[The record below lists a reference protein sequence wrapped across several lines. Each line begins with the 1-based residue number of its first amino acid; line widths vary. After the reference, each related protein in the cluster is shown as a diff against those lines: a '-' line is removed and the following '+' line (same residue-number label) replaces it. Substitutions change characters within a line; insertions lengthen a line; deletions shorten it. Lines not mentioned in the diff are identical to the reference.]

1 MAEQAN
7 DRKPSPDTPPG
18 NNRLQQ
24 GLARAQALGR
34 DPKVRRRARKTGLWT
49 VGVLA
54 VFGVVGYFT
63 VPAVLKHYAI
73 EKLSTYLERPVS
85 VGDVSFNPYTLRL
98 DLHQVHIGDKTPGQ
112 PFVDVG
118 LLRVNASWGSVFRL
132 APIVD
137 ELYVD
142 TPVVNIV
149 RTAPQRF
156 NFSDIIDKATSGPPS
171 PEPSKPAR
179 FALNNVQVKN
189 GTIRFDDTVQN
200 EKHVV
205 DNLQVG
211 VPFIANLPADTD
223 IFVQPLL
230 KASIDGSPL
239 NISGQTKPFADSLES
254 TVDIKLDRLDV
265 PKYLGYS
272 PMTVP
277 AKIKSAA
284 VSTDLKL
291 RFTRDKD
298 GSNHVGLTGTATLA
312 DAVVEEPDG
321 SPIVAVKQMDVKLGK
336 VEPLDN
342 VYHIDSVR
350 IDGLDQQVTMQKDG
364 TLNVEK
370 ALSPQRTAIKAV
382 GRAVGEAAASPQ
394 ASEAAKSAPKVAA
407 EQTAQAATPASAAA
421 AAQAKAAAAAQPTPL
436 DLQVGEVAIVNSKVR
451 FTDARGAKPASVALE
466 NIQIGVK
473 QFSTLGKAPATYDAS
488 IGVQSG
494 GTLKAQGQFSLPAYN
509 ASGDLDAESIA
520 LAPLLPFAQGAL
532 AGDLKSGTVG
542 LQAKFSAAFAPD
554 KQPNV
559 QIAPATATLDK
570 IEWLTG
576 IKGDAP
582 LKLAHAQAK
591 LSRFDLGAQQ
601 AVLDE
606 LTVTGLDVA
615 ARRDKDGKIN
625 LLALTGNGQPKSAA
639 AASGAGRGVNARVGT
654 ERGRHTSA
662 KSAPSKTAQAGGWQW
677 QVGKVSIENASI
689 ALEDRA
695 VKGRP
700 ISAKFAP
707 LNVRVQGAS
716 QDMGKPLQ
724 LEVNGTL
731 NKKGSLN
738 ATGSI
743 TPQPTSGDLQ
753 IKTQQLD
760 LAAFDSYISDE
771 LNASIAS
778 ALLSSN
784 GRATFAMKGDT
795 PQATYR
801 GDATLGNVRLLDK
814 VTADDF
820 MRWNALSVQQ
830 INMAVG
836 SGKPNVQLG
845 SVALSRFY
853 ARLIINANGRLN
865 LADVVGNKETAP
877 RSLTRAN
884 TGVPLDGSSAS
895 DAAAKPPLDAAA
907 SAVEAGQPTEVEKK
921 EQKPGQTTAERG
933 PGYGTGKALPADVH
947 IGRITLQGGNINFTD
962 NFVKPNYT
970 ANLTDIG
977 GRIGAFG
984 TATTEPADVALQGK
998 VNRNSPIDISGK
1010 INPLA
1015 PMAFVDVSAKADG
1028 IELTNLTPYST
1039 KYAGY
1044 PIEKGKLTVDVH
1056 YSLDQAKLTANNH
1069 IFIDQLTFGDRVESP
1084 TATNLPVRLAVS
1096 LLKNSRGEI
1105 DVNIPISGSLE
1116 DPQFSLGGVIFRAFV
1131 NLIVKA
1137 ATAPFSLL
1145 ASAFGGGDQELG
1157 YVEFGPG
1164 SARLTPED
1172 EKRLDTLVKAL
1183 KDRPSLKLDIVGRV
1197 DPAKD
1202 TDGLREVA
1210 VDRAVKAQ
1218 KVKSMVGRGESI
1230 DVDSVTVSPEERSKY
1245 LTAAYKA
1252 ADFAKPRNMIG
1263 FSKSLPDDE
1272 MEKLMETNV
1281 KVGDDDLRALAE
1293 RRAQRVRTWLD
1304 GKIES
1309 DRMFVV
1315 APKLNADGIK
1325 DKGATTRVDFA
1336 LK

>member
-7 DRKPSPDTPPG
+7 DRKPSTESSAG
-18 NNRLQQ
+18 GTRLQQ

-34 DPKVRRRARKTGLWT
+34 DPDVRRRARKTGLWAA
-49 VGVLA
+49 GIIA

-63 VPAVLKHYAI
+63 VPAVLKHYAVD
-73 EKLSTYLERPVS
+73 KLSAYLERPVS

-98 DLHQVHIGDKTPGQ
+98 DLHKVHIGDKTPGQ
-112 PFVDVG
+112 SFVDIG
-118 LLRVNASWGSVFRL
+118 ELRVNASWSSLFRF
-132 APIVD
+132 APVVG

-142 TPVVNIV
+142 TPIVNIV

-156 NFSDIIDKATSGPPS
+156 NFSDIIDRATSGPPS

-179 FALNNVQVKN
+179 FALNNVQIKN
-189 GTIRFDDTVQN
+189 GTIHFDDAVQN

-211 VPFIANLPADTD
+211 VPFIANLPADVD

-230 KASIDGSPL
+230 QASIDGSP
-239 NISGQTKPFADSLES
+239 IQITGQTKPFADSLES

-272 PMTVP
+272 PVTVP
-277 AKIKSAA
+277 AQIKSGA

-298 GSNHVGLTGTATLA
+298 GNHVLLTGTAGLS
-312 DAVVEEPDG
+312 DAVVNEPDG
-321 SPIVAVKQMDVKLGK
+321 SPLVAVKQVDVKLGK
-336 VEPLDN
+336 VEPLGN

-350 IDGLDQQVTMQKDG
+350 IDGLDQQVTMEKDG
-364 TLNVEK
+364 SINVAK
-370 ALSPQRTAIKAV
+370 ALLPQRPVIKAV
-382 GRAVGEAAASPQ
+382 GKAVNEAAASPK

-407 EQTAQAATPASAAA
+407 EQTARPATPASAAE
-421 AAQAKAAAAAQPTPL
+421 AAQTKEAAAAESSPL
-436 DLQVGEVAIVNSKVR
+436 DLLIGEVALVNSKLR
-451 FTDARGAKPASVALE
+451 FTDERGAKPASVALE
-466 NIQIGVK
+466 NIQIAVK
-473 QFSTLGKAPATYDAS
+473 QFSTLGKDPATYDAALG
-488 IGVQSG
+488 IQSG
-494 GTLKAQGQFSLPAYN
+494 GSLKAHGQFSLPAYN
-509 ASGDLDAESIA
+509 ASGELDAESIA

-542 LQAKFSAAFAPD
+542 AQAKFSAAFAPD

-559 QIAPATATLDK
+559 QIEPATATLEK

-576 IKGDAP
+576 QKGDAP
-582 LKLAHAQAK
+582 VKLAKAQAK
-591 LSRFDLGAQQ
+591 LSHFDLGARQ
-601 AVLDE
+601 AVVDE
-606 LTVTGLDVA
+606 VTVSGLDVS

-625 LLALTGNGQPKSAA
+625 LLALTGDGKPKASVSNGA
-639 AASGAGRGVNARVGT
+639 NARVGT
-654 ERGRHTSA
+654 ERGRRTSA
-662 KSAPSKTAQAGGWQW
+662 KTSGTQTAAGDWQW
-677 QVGKVSIENASI
+677 KIGKVSVENASI
-689 ALEDRA
+689 GFEDRA

-700 ISAKFAP
+700 INAKFAP
-707 LNVRVQGAS
+707 LNVKVQGAS
-716 QDMGKPLQ
+716 QDMTKPLQ

-738 ATGSI
+738 VTGNV
-743 TPQPTSGDLQ
+743 TPQPLAGDLQ

-760 LAAFDSYISDE
+760 LAAFDSYMSDQ

-814 VTADDF
+814 VTTDDF
-820 MRWNALSVQQ
+820 VRWNALAVQQ
-830 INMAVG
+830 INLAVG

-845 SVALSRFY
+845 SIALSRFY

-865 LADVVGNKETAP
+865 LADVVGNKEAAP

-884 TGVPLDGSSAS
+884 EGVPLDGSSAN
-895 DAAAKPPLDAAA
+895 KPPLDAAA
-907 SAVEAGQPTEVEKK
+907 SAVEAEQPTEVEKK
-921 EQKPGQTTAERG
+921 EQTPGKTTAERG

-947 IGRITLQGGNINFTD
+947 IGRITLQGGNVNFTD

-998 VNRNSPIDISGK
+998 VNRNAPIDINGK

-1015 PMAFVDVSAKADG
+1015 PMAFVDLGAKADG

-1056 YSLDQAKLTANNH
+1056 YLLDQAKLTANNH
-1069 IFIDQLTFGDRVESP
+1069 IFIDQLTFGDRVDSP

-1105 DVNIPISGSLE
+1105 DVNIPISGSLD

-1157 YVEFGPG
+1157 YVEFAPG
-1164 SARLTPED
+1164 SARLSPDD
-1172 EKRLDTLVKAL
+1172 EKRLETLVKAL
-1183 KDRPSLKLDIVGRV
+1183 NDREALKLDIVGRV
-1197 DPAKD
+1197 DPTKD
-1202 TDGLREVA
+1202 TDGLRSVA
-1210 VDRAVKAQ
+1210 VERAIKAQ
-1218 KVKSMVGRGESI
+1218 KVKSMVGQGESI
-1230 DVDSVTVSPEERSKY
+1230 DVDSVTVSPQERSKY

-1263 FSKSLPDDE
+1263 FTKSLPDDE

-1281 KVGDDDLRALAE
+1281 KVSDDDLRALAE
-1293 RRAQRVRTWLD
+1293 RRAQRVRSWLD
-1304 GKIES
+1304 GKIAS

>member
-7 DRKPSPDTPPG
+7 DRKPSSESSAGGT
-18 NNRLQQ
+18 RLQQ
-24 GLARAQALGR
+24 GIACAHALGR
-34 DPKVRRRARKTGLWT
+34 NPDVRRRARKTGLWAA
-49 VGVLA
+49 GVIA
-54 VFGVVGYFT
+54 VFGVIGYFT
-63 VPAVLKHYAI
+63 VPAVLKHYAVD
-73 EKLSTYLERPVS
+73 KLSAYLERPVS

-118 LLRVNASWGSVFRL
+118 MLRVNASWGSLFRF
-132 APIVD
+132 APVVD

-156 NFSDIIDKATSGPPS
+156 NFSDIIDRATSGPPS
-171 PEPSKPAR
+171 PEPSQPAR
-179 FALNNVQVKN
+179 FALSNVQIKN

-230 KASIDGSPL
+230 QASIDGSPL
-239 NISGQTKPFADSLES
+239 HISGQTKPFANSMES
-254 TVDIKLDRLDV
+254 TIDIKLDRFDV

-272 PMTVP
+272 PVSVP
-277 AKIKSAA
+277 AQIKSGA

-298 GSNHVGLTGTATLA
+298 GNHVVLTGTAGLS
-312 DAVVEEPDG
+312 DGKVVEPDG
-321 SPIVAVKQMDVKLGK
+321 SPLIAVKQIDVKLGK
-336 VEPLDN
+336 VEPLNN
-342 VYHIDSVR
+342 VYHFDSVR
-350 IDGLDQQVTMQKDG
+350 IDGLDQQVTMEKG
-364 TLNVEK
+364 GSINIEK
-370 ALSPQRTAIKAV
+370 ALLPQRTVIKAV
-382 GRAVGEAAASPQ
+382 GKAVNQAAASPKG
-394 ASEAAKSAPKVAA
+394 SEAAKSAQQVPAQ
-407 EQTAQAATPASAAA
+407 ETARPATPASAAEAAQTKAQA
-421 AAQAKAAAAAQPTPL
+421 AAQSAPL
-436 DLQVGEVAIVNSKVR
+436 DLLIGDISLVGSKLR
-451 FTDARGAKPASVALE
+451 FTDERGAKPASVSLE
-466 NIQIGVK
+466 NIQIDVK
-473 QFSTLGKAPATYDAS
+473 QFSTLGKGPATYDAS
-488 IGVQSG
+488 LGIQSG
-494 GTLKAQGQFSLPAYN
+494 GSVKARGQFSLNAYN
-509 ASGDLDAESIA
+509 ASGELDAQSIA
-520 LAPLLPFAQGAL
+520 LAPLLPLAQGAL
-532 AGDLKSGTVG
+532 AGNLKSGTVG
-542 LQAKFSAAFAPD
+542 AQAKFNAAFAPD

-559 QIAPATATLDK
+559 QISPATATLEK
-570 IEWLTG
+570 VEWLTG
-576 IKGDAP
+576 QKGDAP
-582 LKLAHAQAK
+582 LKLAKAEAK
-591 LSRFDLGAQQ
+591 LSRFDLGARQ
-601 AVLDE
+601 AVVDE
-606 LTVTGLDVA
+606 VTVTGLDVS
-615 ARRDKDGKIN
+615 ARREKDGKIN
-625 LLALTGNGQPKSAA
+625 LLALTGDGQPKQATAGNSPSA
-639 AASGAGRGVNARVGT
+639 NARVGT
-654 ERGRHTSA
+654 ERGRRTSA
-662 KSAPSKTAQAGGWQW
+662 GASGSQASAGGWQW
-677 QVGKVSIENASI
+677 KVGKVALENASI
-689 ALEDRA
+689 GFEDRD

-700 ISAKFAP
+700 INAKFAP
-707 LNVRVQGAS
+707 LNVKVQGAS
-716 QDMGKPLQ
+716 QDMSKPLQ

-738 ATGSI
+738 ASGNI
-743 TPQPTSGDLQ
+743 TPQPLAGDLQ

-760 LAAFDSYISDE
+760 LAAFDSYMSDQ

-830 INMAVG
+830 INLAVG

-845 SVALSRFY
+845 SIALSRFY

-884 TGVPLDGSSAS
+884 EGVPLGGTP
-895 DAAAKPPLDAAA
+895 AKPPLDAAA
-907 SAVEAGQPTEVEKK
+907 SAVEAEQPTEPEKK
-921 EQKPGQTTAERG
+921 EQKPGETTVQRG
-933 PGYGTGKALPADVH
+933 PGYGAGKALPADVR

-977 GRIGAFG
+977 GHIGAFG
-984 TATTEPADVALQGK
+984 TATTEPAEVALQGK
-998 VNRNSPIDISGK
+998 VNRNAPIDINGK

-1015 PMAFVDVSAKADG
+1015 PMAFVDLGAKADG

-1056 YSLDQAKLTANNH
+1056 YLLDQAKLTANNH

-1105 DVNIPISGSLE
+1105 DVNIPISGSLD
-1116 DPQFSLGGVIFRAFV
+1116 DPQFSLGGVIFRAFA

-1137 ATAPFSLL
+1137 VTAPFSLL

-1157 YVEFGPG
+1157 YVEFAPG
-1164 SARLTPED
+1164 SARLTADD
-1172 EKRLDTLVKAL
+1172 EKRLETLVKAL
-1183 KDRPSLKLDIVGRV
+1183 TDRTALKLDIVGRV

-1202 TDGLREVA
+1202 TDGLRSVA
-1210 VDRAVKAQ
+1210 VERAIKAQ
-1218 KVKSMVGRGESI
+1218 KVKSMVGKGESI
-1230 DVDSVTVSPEERSKY
+1230 DVESVTVSPEERSKY

-1263 FSKSLPDDE
+1263 FAKSLPDDE
-1272 MEKLMETNV
+1272 MEKLLETNV
-1281 KVGDDDLRALAE
+1281 KVSDDDLRALAE
-1293 RRAQRVRTWLD
+1293 RRAQRVRSWLD
-1304 GKIES
+1304 GKIAS

>member
-1 MAEQAN
+1 MKSSAGG
-7 DRKPSPDTPPG
+7 T
-18 NNRLQQ
+18 RLQQ
-24 GLARAQALGR
+24 SLARAQALGR
-34 DPKVRRRARKTGLWT
+34 DPDVRRRARKTGLWAA
-49 VGVLA
+49 GIIA

-63 VPAVLKHYAI
+63 VPAALKHYAVD
-73 EKLSTYLERPVS
+73 KLSAYLERPVS

-98 DLHQVHIGDKTPGQ
+98 DLHKVHIGDKAPGQ
-112 PFVDVG
+112 PFVDIG
-118 LLRVNASWGSVFRL
+118 ELRLNASWSSLFRF
-132 APIVD
+132 APVIG
-137 ELYVD
+137 ELYID

-156 NFSDIIDKATSGPPS
+156 NFSDIIDRATSGPPS

-179 FALNNVQVKN
+179 FALNNVQIKN
-189 GTIRFDDTVQN
+189 GTIRIDDAYQD

-230 KASIDGSPL
+230 QASVDGAPL
-239 NISGQTKPFADSLES
+239 HISGQTKPFADSLES

-272 PMTVP
+272 PVTFP
-277 AKIKSAA
+277 AQIKSGAI
-284 VSTDLKL
+284 STDLKL

-298 GSNHVGLTGTATLA
+298 GNHVLLTGTAGLA
-312 DAVVEEPDG
+312 DAVVNEADG
-321 SPIVAVKQMDVKLGK
+321 SPLVAVKQVDVKLGK
-336 VEPLDN
+336 VEPLNN

-350 IDGLDQQVTMQKDG
+350 IDGLDQHVRMEKDG
-364 TLNVEK
+364 SVNVAK
-370 ALSPQRTAIKAV
+370 ALLPQRPVLKAV
-382 GRAVGEAAASPQ
+382 GKAVDEAAASPK
-394 ASEAAKSAPKVAA
+394 ASEAARSAPKVAA
-407 EQTAQAATPASAAA
+407 EQTARPATPASAAE
-421 AAQAKAAAAAQPTPL
+421 AAQTKAAAAVQSSPL
-436 DLQVGEVAIVNSKVR
+436 DLLVGEASLVNSKLR
-451 FTDARGAKPASVALE
+451 FTDERGAKPASLSFE
-466 NIQIGVK
+466 NIQLGVK
-473 QFSTLGKAPATYDAS
+473 QFSTLGKDPASYDAS
-488 IGVQSG
+488 LGIQSG
-494 GTLKAQGQFSLPAYN
+494 GSLKAHGQFSLPAYN
-509 ASGDLDAESIA
+509 ASGELDAQAIA

-532 AGDLKSGTVG
+532 AGDLKSGTIG
-542 LQAKFSAAFAPD
+542 AQARFNAAFAPD

-559 QIAPATATLDK
+559 QIDPATATLEK
-570 IEWLTG
+570 VEWFTG
-576 IKGDAP
+576 HKGDAP
-582 LKLAHAQAK
+582 VRLAKAQAR
-591 LSRFDLGAQQ
+591 LSHFDLGARQ
-601 AVLDE
+601 AVVDE
-606 LTVTGLDVA
+606 VTVTGLDLA

-625 LLALTGNGQPKSAA
+625 LLALTGDAQPK
-639 AASGAGRGVNARVGT
+639 ASTGNGKGINARVGT
-654 ERGRHTSA
+654 ERGRRTSVRA
-662 KSAPSKTAQAGGWQW
+662 VAPGAPDAAGAWQW
-677 QVGKVSIENASI
+677 KVGKVAVENASI
-689 ALEDRA
+689 GFEDRA

-700 ISAKFAP
+700 INAKFAP
-707 LNVRVQGAS
+707 LNIKVQGAS
-716 QDMGKPLQ
+716 QDMSKPLQ
-724 LEVNGTL
+724 LEVSGTL

-738 ATGSI
+738 ASGNV
-743 TPQPTSGDLQ
+743 TPQPLSGDIQL
-753 IKTQQLD
+753 KTQQLD
-760 LAAFDSYISDE
+760 LAAFDSYMSDE

-784 GRATFAMKGDT
+784 GRATFAMRGDT
-795 PQATYR
+795 TQATYR
-801 GDATLGNVRLLDK
+801 GDATLGSVRLLDK
-814 VTADDF
+814 VTTDDF
-820 MRWNALSVQQ
+820 VRWNALSVQQ
-830 INMAVG
+830 INLAVG

-845 SVALSRFY
+845 SIALSRFY

-865 LADVVGNKETAP
+865 LADVVGGKEAP

-884 TGVPLDGSSAS
+884 EGIPLDAAS
-895 DAAAKPPLDAAA
+895 AAKPPLDAAA

-921 EQKPGQTTAERG
+921 EQSPGKTTAERG

-984 TATTEPADVALQGK
+984 TATTEPAEVALQGK
-998 VNRNSPIDISGK
+998 VNRNAPININGK

-1015 PMAFVDVSAKADG
+1015 SMAFVDLGAKADG

-1056 YSLDQAKLTANNH
+1056 YLLDQAKLTANNH
-1069 IFIDQLTFGDRVESP
+1069 IFIDQLTFGDHVESP

-1105 DVNIPISGSLE
+1105 DVDIPISGSLD

-1137 ATAPFSLL
+1137 VTAPFSLL

-1157 YVEFGPG
+1157 YVEFAPG

-1172 EKRLDTLVKAL
+1172 EKRLETLVKAL
-1183 KDRPSLKLDIVGRV
+1183 NDREALKLDIVGRV

-1202 TDGLREVA
+1202 TDGLRSVA
-1210 VDRAVKAQ
+1210 VERAIKAQ
-1218 KVKSMVGRGESI
+1218 KVKAMVGKGESV
-1230 DVDSVTVSPEERSKY
+1230 DVDSVKVAPEERSKY
-1245 LTAAYKA
+1245 LSAAYKA

-1263 FSKSLPDDE
+1263 FTKSLPDDE
-1272 MEKLMETNV
+1272 MEKLMATNV
-1281 KVGDDDLRALAE
+1281 KVDDDDLRALAE
-1293 RRAQRVRTWLD
+1293 RRAQRVRSWLD
-1304 GKIES
+1304 GKIAA
-1309 DRMFVV
+1309 DRLFVV

>member
-7 DRKPSPDTPPG
+7 DRKPSSNTTSG
-18 NNRLQQ
+18 GTRLQQ
-24 GLARAQALGR
+24 GVARAQALGR
-34 DPKVRRRARKTGLWT
+34 DPDVRRRARKTGLWAA
-49 VGVLA
+49 GVIA
-54 VFGVVGYFT
+54 VFGVVSYFT
-63 VPAVLKHYAI
+63 VPAVLKHYAVD
-73 EKLSTYLERPVS
+73 KLSAYLERPVS
-85 VGDVSFNPYTLRL
+85 VGGVSFNPYTLRL
-98 DLHQVHIGDKTPGQ
+98 DLRQVHIGDKTPGQ

-118 LLRVNASWGSVFRL
+118 MLRVNASWGSVFRF

-137 ELYVD
+137 ELYID

-156 NFSDIIDKATSGPPS
+156 NFSDIIDRATSGPPS

-179 FALNNVQVKN
+179 FALNNVQIKN
-189 GTIRFDDTVQN
+189 GTIRVDDTVQN

-230 KASIDGSPL
+230 QASIDGSPL
-239 NISGQTKPFADSLES
+239 HISGQTKPFADSMES
-254 TVDIKLDRLDV
+254 TVDIKLDHLDV

-272 PMTVP
+272 PLTVP
-277 AKIKSAA
+277 AQIKSASI
-284 VSTDLKL
+284 STDLKL
-291 RFTRDKD
+291 RFTRDKE
-298 GSNHVGLTGTATLA
+298 GNHVLLTGTAGLS
-312 DAVVEEPDG
+312 DAKVVESDG
-321 SPIVAVKQMDVKLGK
+321 SPIVAVKQVDVKLAK
-336 VEPLDN
+336 VEPLNN
-342 VYHIDSVR
+342 VIHIDSVR
-350 IDGLDQQVTMQKDG
+350 IDGLDQQVTLRKDG
-364 TLNVEK
+364 SLNVEK
-370 ALSPQRTAIKAV
+370 ALLPQRTVIKAV
-382 GRAVGEAAASPQ
+382 GKAVDQAAASPQ
-394 ASEAAKSAPKVAA
+394 AHEAARSAPQVPAQ
-407 EQTAQAATPASAAA
+407 QTARPATPASAAE
-421 AAQAKAAAAAQPTPL
+421 AAQVKTQAAAQPTPL
-436 DLQVGEVAIVNSKVR
+436 DLLIGDVSLVNSKVR
-451 FTDARGAKPASVALE
+451 FTDERGAKPASVALE
-466 NIQIGVK
+466 NVQIGVK
-473 QFSTLGKAPATYDAS
+473 QFSTLGKEPATYDAS
-488 IGVQSG
+488 LGIQSG
-494 GTLKAQGQFSLPAYN
+494 GSVKAHGQFSLNAYN
-509 ASGDLDAESIA
+509 ASGELDAQSIA
-520 LAPLLPFAQGAL
+520 LAPLLPLAQGAL

-542 LQAKFSAAFAPD
+542 AQAKFNAAFSPD

-559 QIAPATATLDK
+559 QISPATATLEK

-576 IKGDAP
+576 QKGDAP
-582 LKLAHAQAK
+582 LKLAKAEAK
-591 LSRFDLGAQQ
+591 LSRFDLGARQ
-601 AVLDE
+601 AVVDE
-606 LTVTGLDVA
+606 VTVTGLDVS

-625 LLALTGNGQPKSAA
+625 LLALTGNGQPKAA
-639 AASGAGRGVNARVGT
+639 TSNAQSIQSRVGT
-654 ERGRHTSA
+654 ERGRRTSA
-662 KSAPSKTAQAGGWQW
+662 KASGPQASAGDWQW
-677 QVGKVSIENASI
+677 KVGKVAIENASI
-689 ALEDRA
+689 GFEDRD

-700 ISAKFAP
+700 INAKFAP
-707 LNVRVQGAS
+707 LNVKVQGAS
-716 QDMGKPLQ
+716 QDMSKPLQ

-738 ATGSI
+738 ASGNI
-743 TPQPTSGDLQ
+743 TPQPLAGDLQ

-760 LAAFDSYISDE
+760 LAAFDSYMSDQ

-830 INMAVG
+830 INLAVG
-836 SGKPNVQLG
+836 SGKPNVQMG
-845 SVALSRFY
+845 SIALSRFY

-884 TGVPLDGSSAS
+884 EGVPLGG
-895 DAAAKPPLDAAA
+895 AAEKPPLDAAA

-921 EQKPGQTTAERG
+921 EQKPGETTAQRG
-933 PGYGTGKALPADVH
+933 PGYGAGKALPADVH

-984 TATTEPADVALQGK
+984 TATTEPAEVALQGK
-998 VNRNSPIDISGK
+998 VNRNAPIGITGK

-1015 PMAFVDVSAKADG
+1015 PMAFVDIGAKADG

-1056 YSLDQAKLTANNH
+1056 YLLDQAKLTANNH

-1105 DVNIPISGSLE
+1105 DVDIPISGSLD

-1137 ATAPFSLL
+1137 VTAPFSLL

-1157 YVEFGPG
+1157 YVEFAPG
-1164 SARLTPED
+1164 SARLTPES
-1172 EKRLDTLVKAL
+1172 EKRLETLVKAL
-1183 KDRPSLKLDIVGRV
+1183 TDREALKLDIEGRV

-1202 TDGLREVA
+1202 TDGLRSVA
-1210 VDRAVKAQ
+1210 VERAIKAQ
-1218 KVKSMVGRGESI
+1218 KVKSMVGKGESI

-1263 FSKSLPDDE
+1263 FAKSLPDDE
-1272 MEKLMETNV
+1272 MEKLLETNV
-1281 KVGDDDLRALAE
+1281 KVNDDDLRALAE
-1293 RRAQRVRTWLD
+1293 RRAQRVRSWLD
-1304 GKIES
+1304 GKIAS
-1309 DRMFVV
+1309 DRLFVV

>member
-7 DRKPSPDTPPG
+7 DRKPSSESSAG
-18 NNRLQQ
+18 GARLQQ
-24 GLARAQALGR
+24 GLVHARTLGR
-34 DPKVRRRARKTGLWT
+34 NPDVRRRARKTGLWAA
-49 VGVLA
+49 GVIA

-63 VPAVLKHYAI
+63 VPAVLKHYAVD
-73 EKLSTYLERPVS
+73 KLSTYLERPVS

-118 LLRVNASWGSVFRL
+118 MLRVNASWGSLFRF

-142 TPVVNIV
+142 TPVVNVV

-156 NFSDIIDKATSGPPS
+156 NFSDIVDRATSGPPS

-179 FALNNVQVKN
+179 FALSNVQIKN

-200 EKHVV
+200 EKHVI

-211 VPFIANLPADTD
+211 VPFIANLPADTN

-230 KASIDGSPL
+230 QASVDGSPL
-239 NISGQTKPFADSLES
+239 HISGQTKPFANSMES

-272 PMTVP
+272 PVSVP
-277 AKIKSAA
+277 AQIKSGA
-284 VSTDLKL
+284 VSTDLTL
-291 RFTRDKD
+291 RFARDKD
-298 GSNHVGLTGTATLA
+298 GNHVLLTGTVGLS
-312 DAVVEEPDG
+312 DAKVVEPDG
-321 SPIVAVKQMDVKLGK
+321 SPLIAVKQVDVKLGK
-336 VEPLDN
+336 VEPLNN
-342 VYHIDSVR
+342 VYHFDSVR
-350 IDGLDQQVTMQKDG
+350 IDGLDQQVTMEKG
-364 TLNVEK
+364 GSINVEK
-370 ALSPQRTAIKAV
+370 ALLPQRTVIKAV
-382 GRAVGEAAASPQ
+382 GRAVNQAAASPKG
-394 ASEAAKSAPKVAA
+394 SEAAKSAPQVPAQ
-407 EQTAQAATPASAAA
+407 ETARPATPASAAE
-421 AAQAKAAAAAQPTPL
+421 AAQTKAQAAAQPAPL
-436 DLQVGEVAIVNSKVR
+436 DLLIGDISLVDSKLR
-451 FTDARGAKPASVALE
+451 FTNERGAKPASVSLE
-466 NIQIGVK
+466 NIRIDVK
-473 QFSTLGKAPATYDAS
+473 QFSTLGKDPATYDAS
-488 IGVQSG
+488 LGIQSG
-494 GTLKAQGQFSLPAYN
+494 GSVKAHGQFSLNAYN
-509 ASGDLDAESIA
+509 ASGEFDAQSIA
-520 LAPLLPFAQGAL
+520 LAPLLPLAQGAL
-532 AGDLKSGTVG
+532 AGNLKSGTVG
-542 LQAKFSAAFAPD
+542 AQAKFNAAFAPD

-559 QIAPATATLDK
+559 QISPATAKLEK
-570 IEWLTG
+570 VEWLTG
-576 IKGDAP
+576 QKGDAP
-582 LKLAHAQAK
+582 LKLAKAEAK
-591 LSRFDLGAQQ
+591 LSRFDLGARQ
-601 AVLDE
+601 AVVDE
-606 LTVTGLDVA
+606 VTVTGLDVS
-615 ARRDKDGKIN
+615 ARREKDGKIN
-625 LLALTGNGQPKSAA
+625 LLALTGDGQPKATAGNSQ
-639 AASGAGRGVNARVGT
+639 GANARVGT
-654 ERGRHTSA
+654 ERGRR
-662 KSAPSKTAQAGGWQW
+662 TAAGASGSQASAGGWQW
-677 QVGKVSIENASI
+677 KVGKVALENASI
-689 ALEDRA
+689 GFEDRD

-700 ISAKFAP
+700 INAKFAP
-707 LNVRVQGAS
+707 LNVKVQGAS
-716 QDMGKPLQ
+716 QDMSKPLQ

-738 ATGSI
+738 ASGNI
-743 TPQPTSGDLQ
+743 TPQPLSGDLQ

-760 LAAFDSYISDE
+760 LAAFDSYMSDQ

-814 VTADDF
+814 LTADDF

-830 INMAVG
+830 INLAVG

-845 SVALSRFY
+845 SIALSRFY

-884 TGVPLDGSSAS
+884 EGVPLGGTS
-895 DAAAKPPLDAAA
+895 AKPPLDAAA
-907 SAVEAGQPTEVEKK
+907 SSVEAGQPTEPERK
-921 EQKPGQTTAERG
+921 EQKPGETTVRRG
-933 PGYGTGKALPADVH
+933 PGYGAGKALPADVR

-977 GRIGAFG
+977 GHIGAFG
-984 TATTEPADVALQGK
+984 TATTEPAEVVLQGK
-998 VNRNSPIDISGK
+998 VNRNAPIAINGK

-1015 PMAFVDVSAKADG
+1015 PIAFVDLGAKADG

-1056 YSLDQAKLTANNH
+1056 YLLDQAKLTANNH

-1105 DVNIPISGSLE
+1105 DVDIPISGSLD

-1137 ATAPFSLL
+1137 VTAPFSLL

-1157 YVEFGPG
+1157 YVEFAPG
-1164 SARLTPED
+1164 SARLTPDE
-1172 EKRLDTLVKAL
+1172 EKRLETLVKAL
-1183 KDRPSLKLDIVGRV
+1183 TDRTALKLDIVGRV

-1202 TDGLREVA
+1202 TDGLRSVA
-1210 VDRAVKAQ
+1210 VERAIKAQ
-1218 KVKSMVGRGESI
+1218 KVKSMVGKGESI
-1230 DVDSVTVSPEERSKY
+1230 DVESVTVSPEERSKY

-1263 FSKSLPDDE
+1263 FAKSLPDDE
-1272 MEKLMETNV
+1272 MEKLLETNV
-1281 KVGDDDLRALAE
+1281 KVNDDDLRALAE
-1293 RRAQRVRTWLD
+1293 RRAQRVRSWLD
-1304 GKIES
+1304 GKIAS

>member
-7 DRKPSPDTPPG
+7 DRKSSTQTSADG
-18 NNRLQQ
+18 NRLQQ
-24 GLARAQALGR
+24 SLARVQALGR
-34 DPKVRRRARKTGLWT
+34 DPDVRRRARKTGLWAA
-49 VGVLA
+49 GIIA

-63 VPAVLKHYAI
+63 VPAVLKHYAVD
-73 EKLSTYLERPVS
+73 KLSAYLERPVS

-98 DLHQVHIGDKTPGQ
+98 DLHKVHIGDKAPGQ
-112 PFVDVG
+112 PFVDIGEV
-118 LLRVNASWGSVFRL
+118 RVNASWSSLFRL
-132 APIVD
+132 APVIG

-156 NFSDIIDKATSGPPS
+156 NFSDIIDRATSGPPS

-179 FALNNVQVKN
+179 FALNNVQIKN
-189 GTIRFDDTVQN
+189 GTIRIDDAYQD

-230 KASIDGSPL
+230 QASIDGAPL
-239 NISGQTKPFADSLES
+239 HISGQTKPFADSLES
-254 TVDIKLDRLDV
+254 TIDIKIDRLDV
-265 PKYLGYS
+265 PQYLGYS

-277 AKIKSAA
+277 AQIKSAA
-284 VSTDLKL
+284 LSTDLKL

-298 GSNHVGLTGTATLA
+298 GHHVVLTGTAGLA
-312 DAVVEEPDG
+312 DAVVNEPDG
-321 SPIVAVKQMDVKLGK
+321 SPLVAVKQVDVKLGK
-336 VEPLDN
+336 IEPLNN

-350 IDGLDQQVTMQKDG
+350 IDGLDQHVTLEKDG
-364 TLNVEK
+364 SINVTR
-370 ALSPQRTAIKAV
+370 ALLPQRPVLKAV
-382 GRAVGEAAASPQ
+382 GKAVDEAAASPK

-407 EQTAQAATPASAAA
+407 EQTARPATPASAAE
-421 AAQAKAAAAAQPTPL
+421 AAQAKAAAAAQPSPL
-436 DLQVGEVAIVNSKVR
+436 DLLVGEVSLVNSKLR
-451 FTDARGAKPASVALE
+451 FTDERGAKPASVSLE
-466 NIQIGVK
+466 NVQLAVK
-473 QFSTLGKAPATYDAS
+473 QFSTLGKEPASYDAS
-488 IGVQSG
+488 LGIHSG
-494 GTLKAQGQFSLPAYN
+494 GSLKAHGQFSLPAHN
-509 ASGDLDAESIA
+509 ATGELDAQSIA

-532 AGDLKSGTVG
+532 AGELKSGTVG
-542 LQAKFSAAFAPD
+542 AQAKFSAAFAPD

-559 QIAPATATLDK
+559 QIEPATATLEK
-570 IEWLTG
+570 IEWHTG
-576 IKGDAP
+576 NKSDAP
-582 LKLAHAQAK
+582 LKLARAQAK
-591 LSRFDLGAQQ
+591 LSHFDLGARQ
-601 AVLDE
+601 AVVDE
-606 LTVTGLDVA
+606 VTLTGLDLA
-615 ARRDKDGKIN
+615 ARRDKDGTIN
-625 LLALTGNGQPKSAA
+625 LLALTGNGQPKTSANHGNG
-639 AASGAGRGVNARVGT
+639 SGIQARVGT
-654 ERGRHTSA
+654 ERGRRSSA
-662 KSAPSKTAQAGGWQW
+662 KGAASGASGASGADGWQW
-677 QVGKVSIENASI
+677 KVGKVAVENASVGF
-689 ALEDRA
+689 EDRA

-700 ISAKFAP
+700 INARFAP
-707 LNVRVQGAS
+707 LNIKVQNAS
-716 QDMGKPLQ
+716 QDMTKPLQ
-724 LEVNGTL
+724 LQVDGTL

-738 ATGSI
+738 ATGNI
-743 TPQPTSGDLQ
+743 TPQPLSGDLQ
-753 IKTQQLD
+753 VKTQQLD
-760 LAAFDSYISDE
+760 LAAFDSYMSDE

-784 GRATFAMKGDT
+784 GRTTFAMKGET
-795 PQATYR
+795 TQATYR

-814 VTADDF
+814 VTTDDF
-820 MRWNALSVQQ
+820 VRWNALSVQQ
-830 INMAVG
+830 INLAIG

-865 LADVVGNKETAP
+865 LADVVGNKQAP

-884 TGVPLDGSSAS
+884 EGIPLDAAS
-895 DAAAKPPLDAAA
+895 AAKPPLDAAA

-921 EQKPGQTTAERG
+921 EQSPGKTTVERG

-998 VNRNSPIDISGK
+998 VNRNAPININGK

-1015 PMAFVDVSAKADG
+1015 PMAFVDLGAKADG

-1056 YSLDQAKLTANNH
+1056 YLLDQAKLTANNH
-1069 IFIDQLTFGDRVESP
+1069 IFIDQLTFGDHVDSP

-1105 DVNIPISGSLE
+1105 DVDIPISGSLD

-1137 ATAPFSLL
+1137 VTAPFSLL

-1157 YVEFGPG
+1157 YVEFAPG
-1164 SARLTPED
+1164 SARLTPAD
-1172 EKRLDTLVKAL
+1172 EKRLETLVKAL
-1183 KDRPSLKLDIVGRV
+1183 NDREALKLDIVGRV

-1202 TDGLREVA
+1202 TDGLRSVA
-1210 VDRAVKAQ
+1210 VERAIKAQ
-1218 KVKSMVGRGESI
+1218 KVKAMVGKGESV
-1230 DVDSVTVSPEERSKY
+1230 DVDSVTVTPEERSKY

-1263 FSKSLPDDE
+1263 FTKSLPDDE
-1272 MEKLMETNV
+1272 MEKLLETNV
-1281 KVGDDDLRALAE
+1281 KVGEDDLRALAE
-1293 RRAQRVRTWLD
+1293 RRAQRVRSWLD
-1304 GKIES
+1304 GKIAS
-1309 DRMFVV
+1309 DRLFVV

>member
-7 DRKPSPDTPPG
+7 DRKPSTDSSAGGT
-18 NNRLQQ
+18 RLQQ
-24 GLARAQALGR
+24 GIARAQTFGR
-34 DPKVRRRARKTGLWT
+34 DPNVRRRARKTGLWAA
-49 VGVLA
+49 GIIA

-63 VPAVLKHYAI
+63 VPAVLKHYAVD
-73 EKLSTYLERPVS
+73 KLSAYLERPVS
-85 VGDVSFNPYTLRL
+85 VGGVSFNPYTLRL

-112 PFVDVG
+112 PFVDIG
-118 LLRVNASWGSVFRL
+118 ELRVNASWSSLFRF
-132 APIVD
+132 APVIG

-156 NFSDIIDKATSGPPS
+156 NFSDIIDRATSGPPS

-179 FALNNVQVKN
+179 FALNNVQIKN
-189 GTIRFDDTVQN
+189 GTIRFDDAYQN

-230 KASIDGSPL
+230 QASVDGSPL
-239 NISGQTKPFADSLES
+239 HISGQTKPFANSLES

-272 PMTVP
+272 PVTVP
-277 AKIKSAA
+277 AQIKSAA

-291 RFTRDKD
+291 KFTRDKN
-298 GSNHVGLTGTATLA
+298 GNQVLLTGTAALA
-312 DAVVEEPDG
+312 DAVVNEADG
-321 SPIVAVKQMDVKLGK
+321 SPLVAVKQVDVKLGK
-336 VEPLDN
+336 VEPLNN

-350 IDGLDQQVTMQKDG
+350 IDGLDQHVTMEKDG
-364 TLNVEK
+364 SINVAK
-370 ALSPQRTAIKAV
+370 ALLPQHPVLKAV
-382 GRAVGEAAASPQ
+382 GKAVDDAAASPK

-407 EQTAQAATPASAAA
+407 EQTARPATPASAAE
-421 AAQAKAAAAAQPTPL
+421 AAQAKAAAAAEPSPL
-436 DLQVGEVAIVNSKVR
+436 DLLVGEVALVNSKLR
-451 FTDARGAKPASVALE
+451 FTDERGAKPASISLE
-466 NIQIGVK
+466 NIQLGVK
-473 QFSTLGKAPATYDAS
+473 QFSTLGKTPATYDAS
-488 IGVQSG
+488 IGIQSG
-494 GTLKAQGQFSLPAYN
+494 GSLKAHGQFSLPAYN
-509 ASGDLDAESIA
+509 ASGELDAESIA

-542 LQAKFSAAFAPD
+542 AQAKFTAAFAPD
-554 KQPNV
+554 KEPNV
-559 QIAPATATLDK
+559 QVEPATATLEK

-576 IKGDAP
+576 HKGDAP
-582 LKLAHAQAK
+582 VKLAKAQAK
-591 LSRFDLGAQQ
+591 LSHFDLGARK
-601 AVLDE
+601 AVVDE
-606 LTVTGLDVA
+606 VTVSGLDVA

-625 LLALTGNGQPKSAA
+625 LLALTGDGQSKST
-639 AASGAGRGVNARVGT
+639 ASRDVNARVGT
-654 ERGRHTSA
+654 ERGRRTSA
-662 KSAPSKTAQAGGWQW
+662 KASTTNTQAAGDWQW
-677 QVGKVSIENASI
+677 TVGKVAVENASI
-689 ALEDRA
+689 GFEDRA

-700 ISAKFAP
+700 INAKFAP
-707 LNVRVQGAS
+707 LNIKVQGAS
-716 QDMGKPLQ
+716 QDMKKPLQ
-724 LEVNGTL
+724 LEINGTL

-738 ATGSI
+738 ATGNV
-743 TPQPTSGDLQ
+743 TPQPLSGDLQ

-760 LAAFDSYISDE
+760 LAAFDSYMSDE

-795 PQATYR
+795 PQVTYR

-814 VTADDF
+814 VTTDDF
-820 MRWNALSVQQ
+820 VRWNALAVQQ
-830 INMAVG
+830 INLAVG

-845 SVALSRFY
+845 SIALSRFY
-853 ARLIINANGRLN
+853 ARLIINPNGRLN
-865 LADVVGNKETAP
+865 LADVVGNKEAP

-884 TGVPLDGSSAS
+884 EGIPLDGASAS
-895 DAAAKPPLDAAA
+895 KPPLDAAA

-921 EQKPGQTTAERG
+921 EQSAGKTTVERG
-933 PGYGTGKALPADVH
+933 PGYGSGKALPADVH

-998 VNRNSPIDISGK
+998 VNRNAPININGK

-1015 PMAFVDVSAKADG
+1015 PMAFVDIGAKADG

-1056 YSLDQAKLTANNH
+1056 YLLDQAKLTANNH
-1069 IFIDQLTFGDRVESP
+1069 IFIDQLTFGDHVDSP

-1105 DVNIPISGSLE
+1105 DVDIPISGSLD

-1157 YVEFGPG
+1157 YVEFAPG

-1172 EKRLDTLVKAL
+1172 EKRLETLVKAL
-1183 KDRPSLKLDIVGRV
+1183 NDRESLKLDIVGRV

-1202 TDGLREVA
+1202 TDGLRSVA
-1210 VDRAVKAQ
+1210 VERAIKAQ
-1218 KVKSMVGRGESI
+1218 KVKGMVGKGESV
-1230 DVDSVTVSPEERSKY
+1230 DVDSVTVTPEERSKY

-1263 FSKSLPDDE
+1263 FAKSLPDDE

-1281 KVGDDDLRALAE
+1281 KVSDDDLRALAE
-1293 RRAQRVRTWLD
+1293 RRAQRVRSWLD
-1304 GKIES
+1304 GKIAS
-1309 DRMFVV
+1309 DRLFVV

>member
-7 DRKPSPDTPPG
+7 DRESSKTSSADG
-18 NNRLQQ
+18 NRLQQ
-24 GLARAQALGR
+24 GVARAQALGR
-34 DPKVRRRARKTGLWT
+34 DPEVRRRARKTGLWAA
-49 VGVLA
+49 GIIA

-63 VPAVLKHYAI
+63 VPAVLKHYAVD
-73 EKLSTYLERPVS
+73 KLSAYLERPVS

-112 PFVDVG
+112 PFVDIG
-118 LLRVNASWGSVFRL
+118 ELRVNASWSSLFRF
-132 APIVD
+132 APVIG

-156 NFSDIIDKATSGPPS
+156 NFSDIIDRATSGPPS

-179 FALNNVQVKN
+179 FALNNVQIKN
-189 GTIRFDDTVQN
+189 GTIRIDDAYQN

-230 KASIDGSPL
+230 QASIDGSPL
-239 NISGQTKPFADSLES
+239 HISGQTKPFADSLES
-254 TVDIKLDRLDV
+254 TVAIKLDRLDV
-265 PKYLGYS
+265 PKYLGYA

-277 AKIKSAA
+277 AQIKSGAI
-284 VSTDLKL
+284 STDLKL

-298 GSNHVGLTGTATLA
+298 GNHVVLTGTAGLA
-312 DAVVEEPDG
+312 DAVINEANG
-321 SPIVAVKQMDVKLGK
+321 SPLVAVKQIDVKLGK
-336 VEPLDN
+336 VEPLSN
-342 VYHIDSVR
+342 IYHVDSVR
-350 IDGLDQQVTMQKDG
+350 IDGLDQHVTMEKDG
-364 TLNVEK
+364 SINVVK
-370 ALSPQRTAIKAV
+370 ALLPQRPVLKAV
-382 GRAVGEAAASPQ
+382 GKAVDEAAASPK

-407 EQTAQAATPASAAA
+407 EQTARPATPASAAE
-421 AAQAKAAAAAQPTPL
+421 AAQAKAAAAAQPLPL
-436 DLQVGEVAIVNSKVR
+436 DLLVGEVSLVNSKVR
-451 FTDARGAKPASVALE
+451 FTDERGAKPASIALE
-466 NIQIGVK
+466 NMQLGVK
-473 QFSTLGKAPATYDAS
+473 QFSTLGKDPATFDAS
-488 IGVQSG
+488 LGIQSG
-494 GTLKAQGQFSLPAYN
+494 GSLKARGQFSLPAYN
-509 ASGDLDAESIA
+509 ASGELEAQSIA

-542 LQAKFSAAFAPD
+542 AQATFNAAFAPD

-559 QIAPATATLDK
+559 QVAPATATLEK

-576 IKGDAP
+576 QKGDAP
-582 LKLAHAQAK
+582 VKLAKAQAK
-591 LSRFDLGAQQ
+591 LSHFDLGARQ
-601 AVLDE
+601 AVVDE
-606 LTVTGLDVA
+606 VTISGLDVA

-625 LLALTGNGQPKSAA
+625 LLALTGDGQPKASA
-639 AASGAGRGVNARVGT
+639 SSGRGVNTRVGT
-654 ERGRHTSA
+654 ERGRRTSA
-662 KSAPSKTAQAGGWQW
+662 KAPASSTQAAGGWQW
-677 QVGKVSIENASI
+677 KVGKVSVENASI
-689 ALEDRA
+689 GFEDRA

-700 ISAKFAP
+700 INAKFAP
-707 LNVRVQGAS
+707 LNIKVQGAS
-716 QDMGKPLQ
+716 QDMTKPLQ

-738 ATGSI
+738 ATGSV
-743 TPQPTSGDLQ
+743 TPQPLSGDLQ
-753 IKTQQLD
+753 VKTQQLD
-760 LAAFDSYISDE
+760 LAAFDSYMSDE

-814 VTADDF
+814 VTTDDF
-820 MRWNALSVQQ
+820 VRWNALAVQQ
-830 INMAVG
+830 INLAVG

-845 SVALSRFY
+845 SIALSRFY

-865 LADVVGNKETAP
+865 LADVVGNNQAP

-884 TGVPLDGSSAS
+884 EGIPLDAAS
-895 DAAAKPPLDAAA
+895 AAKPPLDAAA

-921 EQKPGQTTAERG
+921 EQSPGKTTAERG

-984 TATTEPADVALQGK
+984 TATTEPAEVALQGK
-998 VNRNSPIDISGK
+998 VNRNAPININGK

-1015 PMAFVDVSAKADG
+1015 PMAFVDLGAKADG

-1056 YSLDQAKLTANNH
+1056 YLLDQAKLTANNH
-1069 IFIDQLTFGDRVESP
+1069 IFIDQLTFGDHVDSP

-1105 DVNIPISGSLE
+1105 DVDIPISGSLD

-1145 ASAFGGGDQELG
+1145 ASAFGGGEQELG
-1157 YVEFGPG
+1157 YVEFAPG
-1164 SARLTPED
+1164 SARLSPAD
-1172 EKRLDTLVKAL
+1172 EKRLETLVKAL
-1183 KDRPSLKLDIVGRV
+1183 NDREALKLDIVGRV

-1202 TDGLREVA
+1202 TDGLRSVA
-1210 VDRAVKAQ
+1210 VERAIKAQ
-1218 KVKSMVGRGESI
+1218 KVKAMVGKGESV
-1230 DVDSVTVSPEERSKY
+1230 DVDGMTVTPEERSKY

-1263 FSKSLPDDE
+1263 LTKSLPDDE

-1293 RRAQRVRTWLD
+1293 RRAQRVRSWLD
-1304 GKIES
+1304 GKIAS
-1309 DRMFVV
+1309 DRLFVV

>member
-7 DRKPSPDTPPG
+7 DRKPPSESSASSADG
-18 NNRLQQ
+18 SRLQQ
-24 GLARAQALGR
+24 GLVRARALGR
-34 DPKVRRRARKTGLWT
+34 DPDVRRRARKASLWT
-49 VGVLA
+49 AGVIA
-54 VFGVVGYFT
+54 VFGVIGYFT
-63 VPAVLKHYAI
+63 IPAVVKHYAV
-73 EKLSTYLERPVS
+73 EKLSAYLERPVS

-118 LLRVNASWGSVFRL
+118 MLRVNASWSSLFRF
-132 APIVD
+132 APVVD

-142 TPVVNIV
+142 TPVLNIV

-156 NFSDIIDKATSGPPS
+156 NFSDIIDRATAGAPS

-179 FALNNVQVKN
+179 FALNNVQIKN
-189 GTIRFDDTVQN
+189 GTVRFDDAVQN
-200 EKHVV
+200 EKHVI
-205 DNLQVG
+205 DHLQVG

-230 KASIDGSPL
+230 QASIDGSPL
-239 NISGQTKPFADSLES
+239 RISGQTKPFADSLES
-254 TVDIKLDRLDV
+254 TVDIKLDRFDLT
-265 PKYLGYS
+265 KYLGYS
-272 PMTVP
+272 PVTVP
-277 AKIKSAA
+277 AQIKSGAI
-284 VSTDLKL
+284 STDLKL
-291 RFTRDKD
+291 RFTRDKN
-298 GSNHVGLTGTATLA
+298 GNHVVLTGTAGLS
-312 DAVVEEPDG
+312 DAVVNEPDG
-321 SPIVAVKQMDVKLGK
+321 SPLVAVKQVDVKLGK
-336 VEPLDN
+336 VEPLGN

-350 IDGLDQQVTMQKDG
+350 IDGLDQHVTLEKDG
-364 TLNVEK
+364 SINVAK
-370 ALSPQRTAIKAV
+370 ALLPQRQVIKAV
-382 GRAVGEAAASPQ
+382 GKAVDQAAASPR
-394 ASEAAKSAPKVAA
+394 ASEAAKAAPKVPA
-407 EQTAQAATPASAAA
+407 EQTARPASPASAAE
-421 AAQAKAAAAAQPTPL
+421 AAQAKALAAAQPAPL
-436 DLQVGEVAIVNSKVR
+436 DLMVGDVSLVNSKVR
-451 FTDARGAKPASVALE
+451 LTDERGPKPASLALE

-473 QFSTLGKAPATYDAS
+473 QFSTLGKDPATYDAS
-488 IGVQSG
+488 LGIQSG
-494 GTLKAQGQFSLPAYN
+494 GSLKAHGQFSLPAYN
-509 ASGDLDAESIA
+509 ASGELEAQSIA
-520 LAPLLPFAQGAL
+520 LAALLPFAQGAL
-532 AGDLKSGTVG
+532 AGDLKSGTIGV
-542 LQAKFSAAFAPD
+542 QAKFSAAFAPD

-559 QIAPATATLDK
+559 QIEPATATLEK

-576 IKGDAP
+576 LKGDP
-582 LKLAHAQAK
+582 PVKLAKAEAK
-591 LSRFDLGAQQ
+591 LSRFDLGARQ
-601 AVLDE
+601 AVVDE
-606 LTVTGLDVA
+606 VTVSGLQVS

-625 LLALTGNGQPKSAA
+625 LLALTGDGQPKVA
-639 AASGAGRGVNARVGT
+639 AGRAKGLKARVGT

-662 KSAPSKTAQAGGWQW
+662 MPAKSTASSAPASAGGWQW
-677 QVGKVSIENASI
+677 KVGKVTLENASI
-689 ALEDRA
+689 GFEDRD

-700 ISAKFAP
+700 INATFAP
-707 LNVRVQGAS
+707 LNVKVQGAS
-716 QDMGKPLQ
+716 QDMSKPLQ
-724 LEVNGTL
+724 LEISGTL
-731 NKKGSLN
+731 NKKGVLN
-738 ATGSI
+738 ATGQV
-743 TPQPTSGDLQ
+743 TPQPLAADLQ

-760 LAAFDSYISDE
+760 LAAFDSYMSDQ

-784 GRATFAMKGDT
+784 GRATFAMKGNT

-830 INMAVG
+830 INLAVG

-845 SVALSRFY
+845 SIALSRFY

-865 LADVVGNKETAP
+865 LADVVGNKEAAP

-884 TGVPLDGSSAS
+884 EGVPLGGAT
-895 DAAAKPPLDAAA
+895 AKPPLDAAA
-907 SAVEAGQPTEVEKK
+907 SAVEAGQPTAAETPV
-921 EQKPGQTTAERG
+921 QKPGETTAQRG
-933 PGYGTGKALPADVH
+933 PGYGAGKALPADVR
-947 IGRITLQGGNINFTD
+947 IGRITLQGGNVNFTD
-962 NFVKPNYT
+962 NFVRPNYT

-977 GRIGAFG
+977 GHIGAFG
-984 TATTEPADVALQGK
+984 TATTEPAEVALQGK
-998 VNRNSPIDISGK
+998 VNRNSPIGINGK

-1015 PMAFVDVSAKADG
+1015 PMAFVDLSAKADG

-1056 YSLDQAKLTANNH
+1056 YLLDQAKLTANNH
-1069 IFIDQLTFGDRVESP
+1069 IFIDQLTFGDHVDSP

-1105 DVNIPISGSLE
+1105 DVDIPISGSLD

-1157 YVEFGPG
+1157 YVEFAPG
-1164 SARLTPED
+1164 SARLAPES
-1172 EKRLDTLVKAL
+1172 EKRLETLVKAL
-1183 KDRPSLKLDIVGRV
+1183 TDRTALKLDIEGRV

-1202 TDGLREVA
+1202 TEGLRKVA
-1210 VDRAVKAQ
+1210 VERAIKAQ
-1218 KVKSMVGRGESI
+1218 KVKAMVGKGESI
-1230 DVDSVTVSPEERSKY
+1230 DVDSVKVSPEERSKY

-1263 FSKSLPDDE
+1263 FAKSLPDDE

-1281 KVGDDDLRALAE
+1281 KVGDDDLRALAD
-1293 RRAQRVRTWLD
+1293 RRAQRVRSWLD
-1304 GKIES
+1304 GKIAS
-1309 DRMFVV
+1309 DRLFVV
-1315 APKLNADGIK
+1315 APKLTADGIK
-1325 DKGATTRVDFA
+1325 DKGATTRVDFE

>member
-7 DRKPSPDTPPG
+7 DRKPSSTSSASSAG
-18 NNRLQQ
+18 GRRLQQ

-34 DPKVRRRARKTGLWT
+34 DPNVRRRARKTGLWT
-49 VGVLA
+49 VGVIA

-63 VPAVLKHYAI
+63 VPAILKHYAVD
-73 EKLSTYLERPVS
+73 KLSAYLERPVS

-98 DLHQVHIGDKTPGQ
+98 QLHQVHIGDKTPGQ

-118 LLRVNASWGSVFRL
+118 MLRVNASWGSLFRF
-132 APIVD
+132 APVVD

-156 NFSDIIDKATSGPPS
+156 NFSDIVDRATSGPPS

-179 FALNNVQVKN
+179 FALNNVQIKN
-189 GTIRFDDTVQN
+189 GTVRFDDEVQK
-200 EKHVV
+200 EKHVI
-205 DNLQVG
+205 DHLQVG

-230 KASIDGSPL
+230 QASIDGSPL
-239 NISGQTKPFADSLES
+239 RISGQTKPFANSLES
-254 TVDIKLDRLDV
+254 TVDIKLDRFDL

-272 PMTVP
+272 PVTVP
-277 AKIKSAA
+277 AQIKSGAI
-284 VSTDLKL
+284 STDLKL
-291 RFTRDKD
+291 RFTRDKA
-298 GSNHVGLTGTATLA
+298 GNHVLLTGTAGLS
-312 DAVVEEPDG
+312 DAVVSEPDG
-321 SPIVAVKQMDVKLGK
+321 SPLVAVKQVDVKLGK

-350 IDGLDQQVTMQKDG
+350 IDGLDQHVTLEKDG
-364 TLNVEK
+364 SINVVK
-370 ALSPQRTAIKAV
+370 ALLPQRPVIKAV
-382 GRAVGEAAASPQ
+382 GKAVDEAAASPK
-394 ASEAAKSAPKVAA
+394 ASEAAKAAPKVPA
-407 EQTAQAATPASAAA
+407 EQTAQPASPASAAA
-421 AAQAKAAAAAQPTPL
+421 AAQTKAVAAAQPEPL
-436 DLQVGEVAIVNSKVR
+436 DLLIGDVALVNSKLR
-451 FTDARGAKPASVALE
+451 FTDERGAKPASVSLE
-466 NIQIGVK
+466 NVQIGVK

-488 IGVQSG
+488 LGLQSG
-494 GTLKAQGQFSLPAYN
+494 GSLKSNGQFSLNAYN
-509 ASGDLDAESIA
+509 ASGELDARSIA
-520 LAPLLPFAQGAL
+520 LAPFLPFAQGAL
-532 AGDLKSGTVG
+532 AGDLKSGTLG
-542 LQAKFSAAFAPD
+542 AQAKFNVAFAPD
-554 KQPNV
+554 KQPNI
-559 QIAPATATLDK
+559 QIAPATATLEK
-570 IEWLTG
+570 VEWLTG
-576 IKGDAP
+576 HKGDAP
-582 LKLAHAQAK
+582 LKLAKAEAK
-591 LSRFDLGAQQ
+591 LSRFDLGARQ

-606 LTVTGLDVA
+606 VTVSGLDVS

-625 LLALTGNGQPKSAA
+625 LLALSGDGQPKVATSK
-639 AASGAGRGVNARVGT
+639 GKGINARVGT
-654 ERGRHTSA
+654 ERGRRTST
-662 KSAPSKTAQAGGWQW
+662 KVSASSSTQANAGPWQW
-677 QVGKVSIENASI
+677 KIGKVALENASI
-689 ALEDRA
+689 GFEDFA

-700 ISAKFAP
+700 INAKFAP
-707 LNVRVQGAS
+707 LNVKVQGVS
-716 QDMGKPLQ
+716 QDMSKPLQ
-724 LEVNGTL
+724 LDVTGTL

-738 ATGSI
+738 ATGHV
-743 TPQPTSGDLQ
+743 TPQPLAGDLQ

-760 LAAFDSYISDE
+760 LAAFDSYMSDH

-814 VTADDF
+814 VTTDDF

-830 INMAVG
+830 INLAVG

-845 SVALSRFY
+845 SIALSRFY

-865 LADVVGNKETAP
+865 LADVVGNKEAAP

-884 TGVPLDGSSAS
+884 EGVPLGGST
-895 DAAAKPPLDAAA
+895 AKPPLDAAA
-907 SAVEAGQPTEVEKK
+907 SAVEAGQPTEPEKK
-921 EQKPGQTTAERG
+921 EQKPGETTAQRG
-933 PGYGTGKALPADVH
+933 PGYGAGKALPADVH

-984 TATTEPADVALQGK
+984 TATTEPAEVALQGK
-998 VNRNSPIDISGK
+998 VNRNSPIGINGK

-1015 PMAFVDVSAKADG
+1015 PMAFVDLSAKADG

-1056 YSLDQAKLTANNH
+1056 YLLDQAKLTANNH
-1069 IFIDQLTFGDRVESP
+1069 IFIDQLTFGDHVDSP

-1105 DVNIPISGSLE
+1105 DVDIPISGSLD

-1137 ATAPFSLL
+1137 VTAPFSLL

-1157 YVEFGPG
+1157 YVEFAPG

-1172 EKRLDTLVKAL
+1172 EKRLETLVKAL
-1183 KDRPSLKLDIVGRV
+1183 TDRTALKLDIEGRV

-1202 TDGLREVA
+1202 TDGLRKVA
-1210 VDRAVKAQ
+1210 VERAIKAQ
-1218 KVKSMVGRGESI
+1218 KVKAMVGKGESI
-1230 DVDSVTVSPEERSKY
+1230 DVDSVKVTPEERSKY

-1263 FSKSLPDDE
+1263 FAKSLPDDE

-1293 RRAQRVRTWLD
+1293 RRAQRVRSWLD
-1304 GKIES
+1304 GKIAS
-1309 DRMFVV
+1309 DRLFVV

>member
-7 DRKPSPDTPPG
+7 DRKPSTESSAG
-18 NNRLQQ
+18 GTRLQQ

-34 DPKVRRRARKTGLWT
+34 DPDVRRRARKTGLWAA
-49 VGVLA
+49 GIIA

-63 VPAVLKHYAI
+63 VPAVLKHYAVD
-73 EKLSTYLERPVS
+73 KLSAYLERPVS

-98 DLHQVHIGDKTPGQ
+98 DLHKVHIGDKTPGQ
-112 PFVDVG
+112 SFVDIG
-118 LLRVNASWGSVFRL
+118 ELRVNASWSSLFRF
-132 APIVD
+132 APVVG

-142 TPVVNIV
+142 TPIVNIV

-156 NFSDIIDKATSGPPS
+156 NFSDIIDRATSGPPS

-179 FALNNVQVKN
+179 FALNNVQIKN
-189 GTIRFDDTVQN
+189 GTIHFDDAVQN

-211 VPFIANLPADTD
+211 VPFIANLPADVD

-230 KASIDGSPL
+230 QASIDGSP
-239 NISGQTKPFADSLES
+239 IHITGQTKPFADSLES

-272 PMTVP
+272 PVTVP
-277 AKIKSAA
+277 AQIKSGA

-298 GSNHVGLTGTATLA
+298 GNHVLLTGTAGLS
-312 DAVVEEPDG
+312 DAVVNEPDG
-321 SPIVAVKQMDVKLGK
+321 SPLVAVKQVDVKLGK
-336 VEPLDN
+336 VEPLGN

-350 IDGLDQQVTMQKDG
+350 IDGLDQQVTMEKDG
-364 TLNVEK
+364 SINVAK
-370 ALSPQRTAIKAV
+370 ALLPQRPVIKAV
-382 GRAVGEAAASPQ
+382 GKAVNEAAASPK

-407 EQTAQAATPASAAA
+407 EQTARPATPASAAE
-421 AAQAKAAAAAQPTPL
+421 AAQTKEAAAAQSSPL
-436 DLQVGEVAIVNSKVR
+436 DLLIGEVALVNSKLR
-451 FTDARGAKPASVALE
+451 FTDERGAKPASVALE
-466 NIQIGVK
+466 NIQIAVK
-473 QFSTLGKAPATYDAS
+473 QFSTLGKDPATYDAALG
-488 IGVQSG
+488 IQSG
-494 GTLKAQGQFSLPAYN
+494 GSLKAHGQFSLPAYN
-509 ASGDLDAESIA
+509 ASGELDAESIA

-542 LQAKFSAAFAPD
+542 AQAKFSAAFAPD

-559 QIAPATATLDK
+559 QIEPATATLEK

-576 IKGDAP
+576 QKGDAP
-582 LKLAHAQAK
+582 VKLAKAQAK
-591 LSRFDLGAQQ
+591 LSHFDLGARQ
-601 AVLDE
+601 AVVDE
-606 LTVTGLDVA
+606 VTVSGLDVS

-625 LLALTGNGQPKSAA
+625 LLALTGDGKPKASVSNGA
-639 AASGAGRGVNARVGT
+639 NARVGT
-654 ERGRHTSA
+654 ERGRRTSA
-662 KSAPSKTAQAGGWQW
+662 KTSGTQTAAGDWQW
-677 QVGKVSIENASI
+677 KIGKVSVENASI
-689 ALEDRA
+689 GFEDRA

-700 ISAKFAP
+700 INAKFAP
-707 LNVRVQGAS
+707 LNVKVQGAS
-716 QDMGKPLQ
+716 QDMTKPLQ

-738 ATGSI
+738 VTGNV
-743 TPQPTSGDLQ
+743 TPQPLAGDLQ

-760 LAAFDSYISDE
+760 LAAFDSYMSDQ

-814 VTADDF
+814 VTTDDF
-820 MRWNALSVQQ
+820 VRWNALAVQQ
-830 INMAVG
+830 INLAVG

-845 SVALSRFY
+845 SIALSRFY

-865 LADVVGNKETAP
+865 LADVVGNKEAAP

-884 TGVPLDGSSAS
+884 EGVPLDGSSAN
-895 DAAAKPPLDAAA
+895 KPPLDAAA
-907 SAVEAGQPTEVEKK
+907 SAVEAEQPTEVEKK
-921 EQKPGQTTAERG
+921 EQTPGKTTAERG

-947 IGRITLQGGNINFTD
+947 IGRITLQGGNVNFTD

-998 VNRNSPIDISGK
+998 VNRNAPIDINGK

-1015 PMAFVDVSAKADG
+1015 PMAFVDLGAKADG

-1056 YSLDQAKLTANNH
+1056 YLLDQAKLTANNH
-1069 IFIDQLTFGDRVESP
+1069 IFIDQLTFGDRVDSP

-1105 DVNIPISGSLE
+1105 DVNIPISGSLD

-1157 YVEFGPG
+1157 YVEFAPG
-1164 SARLTPED
+1164 SARLSPDD
-1172 EKRLDTLVKAL
+1172 EKRLETLVKAL
-1183 KDRPSLKLDIVGRV
+1183 NDREALKLDIVGRV
-1197 DPAKD
+1197 DPTKD
-1202 TDGLREVA
+1202 TDGLRSVA
-1210 VDRAVKAQ
+1210 VERAIKAQ
-1218 KVKSMVGRGESI
+1218 KVKSMVGQGESI
-1230 DVDSVTVSPEERSKY
+1230 DVDSVTVSPQERSKY

-1263 FSKSLPDDE
+1263 FTKSLPDDE

-1281 KVGDDDLRALAE
+1281 KVSDDDLRALAE
-1293 RRAQRVRTWLD
+1293 RRAQRVRSWLD
-1304 GKIES
+1304 GKIAS

>member
-1 MAEQAN
+1 MAEQEN
-7 DRKPSPDTPPG
+7 DRKPPSASPESSADG
-18 NNRLQQ
+18 NRLQQ
-24 GLARAQALGR
+24 GLVRARALGR
-34 DPKVRRRARKTGLWT
+34 DPNVRRRARKTSLWSA
-49 VGVLA
+49 GVIA
-54 VFGVVGYFT
+54 VFGVIGYFT
-63 VPAVLKHYAI
+63 VPAVVKHYAI
-73 EKLSTYLERPVS
+73 EKLSAYLERPVS

-118 LLRVNASWGSVFRL
+118 MLRVNASWGSLFRF
-132 APIVD
+132 APVVD

-142 TPVVNIV
+142 TPVLNIV

-156 NFSDIIDKATSGPPS
+156 NFSDIIDRATSGPPS

-179 FALNNVQVKN
+179 FALNNVQIKN
-189 GTIRFDDTVQN
+189 GTVHFDDAVQN
-200 EKHVV
+200 EKHVI
-205 DNLQVG
+205 DHLQVG

-230 KASIDGSPL
+230 QASVDGSPIR
-239 NISGQTKPFADSLES
+239 ISGQTKPFADSLES
-254 TVDIKLDRLDV
+254 TVDIKLDRFDLT
-265 PKYLGYS
+265 KYLGYS
-272 PMTVP
+272 PVTVP
-277 AKIKSAA
+277 AQIKSGAI
-284 VSTDLKL
+284 STDLKL
-291 RFTRDKD
+291 HFTRDKD
-298 GSNHVGLTGTATLA
+298 GNHVLLTGTAGLS
-312 DAVVEEPDG
+312 DAVVNEPDG
-321 SPIVAVKQMDVKLGK
+321 SPLVAVKQVDVKLGK
-336 VEPLDN
+336 VEPLGN

-350 IDGLDQQVTMQKDG
+350 IDGLDQHVTLEKDG
-364 TLNVEK
+364 SVNVAK
-370 ALSPQRTAIKAV
+370 ALLPQRQVIKAV
-382 GRAVGEAAASPQ
+382 GKAVDQAAASPQ
-394 ASEAAKSAPKVAA
+394 ASEAAKAAPKVPA
-407 EQTAQAATPASAAA
+407 EQTARPASPASAAE
-421 AAQAKAAAAAQPTPL
+421 AAQAKALAAAEPAPL
-436 DLQVGEVAIVNSKVR
+436 DLLVGDVSLVNSKVR
-451 FTDARGAKPASVALE
+451 LTDERGAKPASLALE

-473 QFSTLGKAPATYDAS
+473 QFSTLGKDPATYDAS
-488 IGVQSG
+488 LGIQSG
-494 GTLKAQGQFSLPAYN
+494 GSLKAHGQFSLPAYN
-509 ASGDLDAESIA
+509 ASGELEAQSIA
-520 LAPLLPFAQGAL
+520 LAALLPFAQGAL
-532 AGDLKSGTVG
+532 AGDLKSGTLG
-542 LQAKFSAAFAPD
+542 AQAKFSAAFAPD

-576 IKGDAP
+576 HKGDAP
-582 LKLAHAQAK
+582 VKLAKAEVK
-591 LSRFDLGAQQ
+591 LSHFDLGARQ
-601 AVLDE
+601 AAVDE
-606 LTVTGLDVA
+606 VTVNGLQVS

-625 LLALTGNGQPKSAA
+625 LLALTGDGQPKAA
-639 AASGAGRGVNARVGT
+639 ANQGKGKDIKARVGT
-654 ERGRHTSA
+654 ERGRRTSA
-662 KSAPSKTAQAGGWQW
+662 SSTSSNAQASAGGWQW
-677 QVGKVSIENASI
+677 TVGKVALENAS
-689 ALEDRA
+689 LGFEDRD

-700 ISAKFAP
+700 INATFAP
-707 LNVRVQGAS
+707 LNVKVQGAS
-716 QDMGKPLQ
+716 QDMSKPLQ
-724 LEVNGTL
+724 VDISGTL

-738 ATGSI
+738 ATGHV
-743 TPQPTSGDLQ
+743 TPQPLAADLQ

-760 LAAFDSYISDE
+760 LAAFDSYMSDQ

-814 VTADDF
+814 VTTDDF
-820 MRWNALSVQQ
+820 IRWNALAVQQ
-830 INMAVG
+830 INLAVG

-845 SVALSRFY
+845 SIALSRFY

-865 LADVVGNKETAP
+865 LADVVGNKEAAP

-884 TGVPLDGSSAS
+884 EGLPLGGST
-895 DAAAKPPLDAAA
+895 AKPPLDAAA
-907 SAVEAGQPTEVEKK
+907 SAVEAGQPTAVETPA
-921 EQKPGQTTAERG
+921 QKPGETTAQRG
-933 PGYGTGKALPADVH
+933 PGYGAGKALPADVH

-977 GRIGAFG
+977 GQIGAFG
-984 TATTEPADVALQGK
+984 TATAEPAAVSLQGK
-998 VNRNSPIDISGK
+998 VNRNSPIGINGK

-1015 PMAFVDVSAKADG
+1015 PMAFVDLSAKADG

-1056 YSLDQAKLTANNH
+1056 YLLDQAKLTANNH
-1069 IFIDQLTFGDRVESP
+1069 IFIDQLTFGDHVDSP

-1105 DVNIPISGSLE
+1105 DVDIPISGSLD

-1157 YVEFGPG
+1157 YVEFAPG
-1164 SARLTPED
+1164 SARLTPES
-1172 EKRLDTLVKAL
+1172 EKRLETLVKAL
-1183 KDRPSLKLDIVGRV
+1183 TDRTALKLDIEGRV

-1202 TDGLREVA
+1202 TDGLRKVA
-1210 VDRAVKAQ
+1210 VERAIKAQ
-1218 KVKSMVGRGESI
+1218 KVKAMVGKGESI
-1230 DVDSVTVSPEERSKY
+1230 DVDTVKVSPEERSKY

-1263 FSKSLPDDE
+1263 FAKSLPDDE

-1281 KVGDDDLRALAE
+1281 KVGDDDLRALAD
-1293 RRAQRVRTWLD
+1293 RRAQRVRSWLD
-1304 GKIES
+1304 GKIAS
-1309 DRMFVV
+1309 DRLFVV
-1315 APKLNADGIK
+1315 APKLSADGIK
-1325 DKGATTRVDFA
+1325 DKGATTRVDFE

>member
-7 DRKPSPDTPPG
+7 DRKSSTESSAG
-18 NNRLQQ
+18 GTRLQR
-24 GLARAQALGR
+24 GLARAQTLGR
-34 DPKVRRRARKTGLWT
+34 DPNVRRRARKTGLW
-49 VGVLA
+49 VAGIIA

-63 VPAVLKHYAI
+63 VPAVLKHYAVD
-73 EKLSTYLERPVS
+73 KLSTYLERPVS

-112 PFVDVG
+112 SFVDIG
-118 LLRVNASWGSVFRL
+118 QLRVNASWSSLFRF
-132 APIVD
+132 APVVG
-137 ELYVD
+137 ELYID

-156 NFSDIIDKATSGPPS
+156 NFSDIIDRATSGPPS

-179 FALNNVQVKN
+179 FALNNVQIKN
-189 GTIRFDDTVQN
+189 GTIHFDDVVQN

-211 VPFIANLPADTD
+211 IPFIANLPADTD

-230 KASIDGSPL
+230 QASIDGAP
-239 NISGQTKPFADSLES
+239 IHIAGQTKPFADSLES

-272 PMTVP
+272 PVTVP
-277 AKIKSAA
+277 AQIKSAA
-284 VSTDLKL
+284 ISTDLKL

-298 GSNHVGLTGTATLA
+298 GNHVLLTGTAGLS
-312 DAVVEEPDG
+312 DAVVNEADG
-321 SPIVAVKQMDVKLGK
+321 SPLVAVKQVDVKLGK
-336 VEPLDN
+336 VEPLSN
-342 VYHIDSVR
+342 VFHIDSVR
-350 IDGLDQQVTMQKDG
+350 IDGLDQRVTMEKNG
-364 TLNVEK
+364 SINVAQ
-370 ALSPQRTAIKAV
+370 ALLPQRPVIKAV
-382 GRAVGEAAASPQ
+382 GKAVDEAAASPK
-394 ASEAAKSAPKVAA
+394 ANEAAKSVPKVAA
-407 EQTAQAATPASAAA
+407 EQTARPATPASAAEAEQTKSEA
-421 AAQAKAAAAAQPTPL
+421 AGQSSPL
-436 DLQVGEVAIVNSKVR
+436 DLLIGDVSVVNSKLR
-451 FTDARGAKPASVALE
+451 FTDERGAKPASVSLE
-466 NIQIGVK
+466 NIQLTVK
-473 QFSTLGKAPATYDAS
+473 QFSTLGKESATYDAS
-488 IGVQSG
+488 LGIQSG
-494 GTLKAQGQFSLPAYN
+494 GSLKAHGQFSLPAYN
-509 ASGDLDAESIA
+509 ASGELDAQSIA

-542 LQAKFSAAFAPD
+542 AQAKFSAAFAPD

-559 QIAPATATLDK
+559 QIEPATATLEK
-570 IEWLTG
+570 VEWLTG
-576 IKGDAP
+576 NKGDAP
-582 LKLAHAQAK
+582 VKLAKAQAK
-591 LSRFDLGAQQ
+591 VSHFDLGARQ
-601 AVLDE
+601 AVVDE
-606 LTVTGLDVA
+606 VTVSGLDVA

-625 LLALTGNGQPKSAA
+625 LLALTGDGQPK
-639 AASGAGRGVNARVGT
+639 ASVSSGTAINARVGT
-654 ERGRHTSA
+654 ERGRRTSA
-662 KSAPSKTAQAGGWQW
+662 TGSASHTQVAAGGWQW
-677 QVGKVSIENASI
+677 KVGKVTVENASI
-689 ALEDRA
+689 GFEDRA

-700 ISAKFAP
+700 TNAKFAP
-707 LNVRVQGAS
+707 LNIKVQGAS
-716 QDMGKPLQ
+716 QDMTKPLQ

-743 TPQPTSGDLQ
+743 TPQPLAGDLQ
-753 IKTQQLD
+753 VKTQQLD
-760 LAAFDSYISDE
+760 LAAFDSYMSDQ

-795 PQATYR
+795 TQATYR

-820 MRWNALSVQQ
+820 VRWNALSVQQ
-830 INMAVG
+830 INLAIG

-845 SVALSRFY
+845 SISLSRFY

-884 TGVPLDGSSAS
+884 EGVPLGGASA
-895 DAAAKPPLDAAA
+895 DKPPLDAAA
-907 SAVEAGQPTEVEKK
+907 SAAEAEQPTQVEEK
-921 EQKPGQTTAERG
+921 EQTPGKTTAQRG

-970 ANLTDIG
+970 ANLTGIG

-998 VNRNSPIDISGK
+998 VNRNAPIDINGK

-1015 PMAFVDVSAKADG
+1015 PMAFVDLGAKADG

-1056 YSLDQAKLTANNH
+1056 YLLDQAKLTANNH
-1069 IFIDQLTFGDRVESP
+1069 IFIDQLTFGDHVDSP

-1105 DVNIPISGSLE
+1105 DVDIPVSGSLD

-1145 ASAFGGGDQELG
+1145 ASAFGGGEQELG
-1157 YVEFGPG
+1157 YVEFAPG
-1164 SARLTPED
+1164 SARLTPDD
-1172 EKRLDTLVKAL
+1172 EKRLETLVKAL
-1183 KDRPSLKLDIVGRV
+1183 NDREALKLDIVGRV

-1202 TDGLREVA
+1202 TDGLRTAA
-1210 VDRAVKAQ
+1210 VERAIKTQ
-1218 KVKSMVGRGESI
+1218 KVKSLVGKGESI

-1252 ADFAKPRNMIG
+1252 ADFSKPRNMIG
-1263 FSKSLPDDE
+1263 LTKSLPDDE

-1281 KVGDDDLRALAE
+1281 KVGDDDLRTLAE
-1293 RRAQRVRTWLD
+1293 RRAQRVRSWLD
-1304 GKIES
+1304 GKIAS

>member
-7 DRKPSPDTPPG
+7 DRKPSPDSAEDGT
-18 NNRLQQ
+18 RLQQ
-24 GLARAQALGR
+24 GIARAQALGR
-34 DPKVRRRARKTGLWT
+34 DPDVRRRARKTGLWA
-49 VGVLA
+49 VAVIA
-54 VFGVVGYFT
+54 VFGVIGYFT
-63 VPAVLKHYAI
+63 VPAVLKHYAVD
-73 EKLSTYLERPVS
+73 KLSAYLERPVS

-118 LLRVNASWGSVFRL
+118 MLRVNASWSSLFRL
-132 APIVD
+132 APVVD

-156 NFSDIIDKATSGPPS
+156 NFSDIIDRATSGPPS

-179 FALNNVQVKN
+179 FALNNVQIKN
-189 GTIRFDDTVQN
+189 GTVRFDDAVQN
-200 EKHVV
+200 EKHVI

-230 KASIDGSPL
+230 QASIDGAPL
-239 NISGQTKPFADSLES
+239 HISGQTKPFADSLES

-272 PMTVP
+272 PVTVP
-277 AKIKSAA
+277 AQIKSGA

-291 RFTRDKD
+291 RFTRDKS
-298 GSNHVGLTGTATLA
+298 GNHVLLTGTAGLS
-312 DAVVEEPDG
+312 DAVVKEADG
-321 SPIVAVKQMDVKLGK
+321 SPLVAVKQVDVKLGK
-336 VEPLDN
+336 VEPLNN
-342 VYHIDSVR
+342 VFHIDSVR
-350 IDGLDQQVTMQKDG
+350 IDGLDQQITLEKDG
-364 TLNVEK
+364 SINVAK
-370 ALSPQRTAIKAV
+370 ALLPQRPVIKAV
-382 GRAVGEAAASPQ
+382 GKAVDQAAASPK
-394 ASEAAKSAPKVAA
+394 ASEAAKAAPKVPA
-407 EQTAQAATPASAAA
+407 EQTARPATPASAAE
-421 AAQAKAAAAAQPTPL
+421 AAQAKAAAAEQPTPL
-436 DLQVGEVAIVNSKVR
+436 DLLVGEVSVVNSKVR
-451 FTDARGAKPASVALE
+451 FTDERGAKPASIALE

-473 QFSTLGKAPATYDAS
+473 QFSTLGKEPATYDAA
-488 IGVQSG
+488 IGIQSG
-494 GTLKAQGQFSLPAYN
+494 GSLKAQGQFSLPAYN
-509 ASGDLDAESIA
+509 ASGELDAQSIA

-542 LQAKFSAAFAPD
+542 AQAKFNAAFAPD

-559 QIAPATATLDK
+559 QISPATATLEK

-576 IKGDAP
+576 NKGDAP
-582 LKLAHAQAK
+582 LKLAKAEAK
-591 LSRFDLGAQQ
+591 LSHFDLGARQ

-606 LTVTGLDVA
+606 VTISGLDVA

-625 LLALTGNGQPKSAA
+625 LLALTGGGQSK
-639 AASGAGRGVNARVGT
+639 ASTGGQNANARVGT
-654 ERGRHTSA
+654 ERGRKTSA
-662 KSAPSKTAQAGGWQW
+662 KSGTASAGDWQW
-677 QVGKVSIENASI
+677 KVGKVALENASI
-689 ALEDRA
+689 GFEDRA

-700 ISAKFAP
+700 INAKFAP
-707 LNVRVQGAS
+707 LNVKVQNAS
-716 QDMGKPLQ
+716 QDMTKPLQ
-724 LEVNGTL
+724 LEVTGTL
-731 NKKGSLN
+731 NKKGTLN
-738 ATGSI
+738 ATGNV
-743 TPQPTSGDLQ
+743 TPQPLAGDLQ

-760 LAAFDSYISDE
+760 LAAFDSYMSDE

-778 ALLSSN
+778 ALLSST
-784 GRATFAMKGDT
+784 GRATFSMKGET
-795 PQATYR
+795 PQVTYR

-814 VTADDF
+814 VTTDDF

-845 SVALSRFY
+845 SIALSRFY

-865 LADVVGNKETAP
+865 LADVVGNKESAP

-884 TGVPLDGSSAS
+884 EGIPLDGKP
-895 DAAAKPPLDAAA
+895 AKPPLDAAA
-907 SAVEAGQPTEVEKK
+907 SAVEAEQPTEVEKK
-921 EQKPGQTTAERG
+921 EQKPGETTAQRG
-933 PGYGTGKALPADVH
+933 PGFGAGKALPADIH

-984 TATTEPADVALQGK
+984 TATTEPAEVALQGK
-998 VNRNSPIDISGK
+998 VNRNAPIDINGK

-1015 PMAFVDVSAKADG
+1015 PMAFVDLGAKADG

-1056 YSLDQAKLTANNH
+1056 YLLDQAKLTANNH

-1105 DVNIPISGSLE
+1105 DVDIPISGSLE

-1137 ATAPFSLL
+1137 VTAPFSLL

-1157 YVEFGPG
+1157 FVEFAPG
-1164 SARLTPED
+1164 SARLTPES
-1172 EKRLDTLVKAL
+1172 EKRLETLVKAL
-1183 KDRPSLKLDIVGRV
+1183 TDRTALKLEIEGRV

-1202 TDGLREVA
+1202 TDGLRQVA
-1210 VDRAVKAQ
+1210 VERAIKAQ
-1218 KVKSMVGRGESI
+1218 KVKSMVGKGESI
-1230 DVDSVTVSPEERSKY
+1230 DVDSVTVSPEERSKF

-1263 FSKSLPDDE
+1263 FAKSLPDDE
-1272 MEKLMETNV
+1272 MQKLMETNI
-1281 KVGDDDLRALAE
+1281 KVGDDDLRALAD
-1293 RRAQRVRTWLD
+1293 RRAQRVRSWLD
-1304 GKIES
+1304 GKIAS
-1309 DRMFVV
+1309 DRLFVV
-1315 APKLNADGIK
+1315 APKPTAEGIK
-1325 DKGATTRVDFA
+1325 DKGATTRVDFS

>member
-7 DRKPSPDTPPG
+7 DRKPSTNSSAG
-18 NNRLQQ
+18 GNRLQQ
-24 GLARAQALGR
+24 GVARAQAFGR
-34 DPKVRRRARKTGLWT
+34 DPDVRRRARKGGLWAAA
-49 VGVLA
+49 VIA

-63 VPAVLKHYAI
+63 VPAVLKHYAVD
-73 EKLSTYLERPVS
+73 KLSTYLQRPVS

-118 LLRVNASWGSVFRL
+118 MLRVNASWGSLFRL
-132 APIVD
+132 APVVD

-142 TPVVNIV
+142 TPVINIV

-156 NFSDIIDKATSGPPS
+156 NFSDIIDRATAGPPS

-179 FALNNVQVKN
+179 FALNNVQIRN
-189 GTIRFDDTVQN
+189 GTVRFDDTVQN

-205 DNLQVG
+205 DNLQIG

-230 KASIDGSPL
+230 QASIDGSPL
-239 NISGQTKPFADSLES
+239 HISGQTKPFADSLES

-277 AKIKSAA
+277 AQIKSGAI
-284 VSTDLKL
+284 STDLKL
-291 RFTRDKD
+291 RFTRDKA
-298 GSNHVGLTGTATLA
+298 GNHVLLTGTAGLS
-312 DAVVEEPDG
+312 DAVVKEPDG
-321 SPIVAVKQMDVKLGK
+321 SPLVAVKQIDVKLGK
-336 VEPLDN
+336 VEPLSN
-342 VYHIDSVR
+342 IYHIDSVR
-350 IDGLDQQVTMQKDG
+350 IDGLDQQVTLEKDG
-364 TLNVEK
+364 SINVAK
-370 ALSPQRTAIKAV
+370 ALAPQRPVIKAV
-382 GRAVGEAAASPQ
+382 GKAVDQAAASPQ

-407 EQTAQAATPASAAA
+407 EQTARPATPASAAE
-421 AAQAKAAAAAQPTPL
+421 AAQAKAIAAEQPTPL
-436 DLQVGEVAIVNSKVR
+436 DLLVGELSVVNSKLR
-451 FTDARGAKPASVALE
+451 LTDERGAKPANLALE

-473 QFSTLGKAPATYDAS
+473 QFSTLGKDPATYDAS
-488 IGVQSG
+488 LGLQSG
-494 GTLKAQGQFSLPAYN
+494 GSLKAHGQFSLPAYN
-509 ASGDLDAESIA
+509 ASGELDAEAIA

-542 LQAKFSAAFAPD
+542 ARARFTAAFAPD

-559 QIAPATATLDK
+559 QISPATATLEK
-570 IEWLTG
+570 VEWLTG

-582 LKLAHAQAK
+582 LRLAKAQAK
-591 LSRFDLGAQQ
+591 LSHFDLGARQ
-601 AVLDE
+601 AVLDDV
-606 LTVTGLDVA
+606 TVSGLDVS

-625 LLALTGNGQPKSAA
+625 LLALTGDGKPKAA
-639 AASGAGRGVNARVGT
+639 TSTGKGVDARVGT
-654 ERGRHTSA
+654 ERGRKTSA
-662 KSAPSKTAQAGGWQW
+662 KAGGSRAPAASGWQW
-677 QVGKVSIENASI
+677 KVGKVVLDNASI
-689 ALEDRA
+689 GFEDRA

-700 ISAKFAP
+700 INARFAP
-707 LNVRVQGAS
+707 LNVTVQSAS

-724 LEVNGTL
+724 LEVTGTL
-731 NKKGSLN
+731 NKKGTLN
-738 ATGSI
+738 ASGNV
-743 TPQPTSGDLQ
+743 TPQPLSGDLQ
-753 IKTQQLD
+753 VKTQQLD
-760 LAAFDSYISDE
+760 LAAFDSYMSDE

-795 PQATYR
+795 PQMTYR

-814 VTADDF
+814 VTTDDF

-830 INMAVG
+830 INLAVG
-836 SGKPNVQLG
+836 SGKPNVKLG
-845 SVALSRFY
+845 SIALSRFY

-865 LADVVGNKETAP
+865 LADVVGNKQAAP

-884 TGVPLDGSSAS
+884 EGIPLDGAP
-895 DAAAKPPLDAAA
+895 ARPPLDAAA

-921 EQKPGQTTAERG
+921 EQKAGETTVQRG

-984 TATTEPADVALQGK
+984 TATTEPAEVALQGK
-998 VNRNSPIDISGK
+998 VNRNAPIDISGK

-1015 PMAFVDVSAKADG
+1015 PMAFVDLGAKADG

-1056 YSLDQAKLTANNH
+1056 YLLDQAKLTANNH

-1105 DVNIPISGSLE
+1105 DVDIPISGSLE

-1137 ATAPFSLL
+1137 VTAPFSLL

-1157 YVEFGPG
+1157 YVEFAPG
-1164 SARLTPED
+1164 SARLTPES
-1172 EKRLDTLVKAL
+1172 EKRLETLVKAL
-1183 KDRPSLKLDIVGRV
+1183 NDRTALKLDIEGRV

-1202 TDGLREVA
+1202 TDGLRRVA
-1210 VDRAVKAQ
+1210 VERAIKAQ
-1218 KVKSMVGRGESI
+1218 KVKSMVGKGESI

-1263 FSKSLPDDE
+1263 FAKSLPDDE
-1272 MEKLMETNV
+1272 MEKLMETNI

-1293 RRAQRVRTWLD
+1293 RRAQRVRSWLD
-1304 GKIES
+1304 GKIAS
-1309 DRMFVV
+1309 DRLFVV

>member
-7 DRKPSPDTPPG
+7 DREPSSESSSG
-18 NNRLQQ
+18 GNRLQQ
-24 GLARAQALGR
+24 GLARAKVLGR
-34 DPKVRRRARKTGLWT
+34 DPNVQRRARKTGLWA
-49 VGVLA
+49 VGVIA
-54 VFGVVGYFT
+54 VFGVIGYFT
-63 VPAVLKHYAI
+63 VPAVLKHYAVD
-73 EKLSTYLERPVS
+73 KLSAYLERPVS

-118 LLRVNASWGSVFRL
+118 LLRVNASWGSLFRF

-137 ELYVD
+137 ELYID

-156 NFSDIIDKATSGPPS
+156 NFSDIIDRATSGPPS

-179 FALNNVQVKN
+179 FALNNVQIKN

-200 EKHVV
+200 EKHVI

-230 KASIDGSPL
+230 QASIDGSPL
-239 NISGQTKPFADSLES
+239 HISGQTKPFANSLES
-254 TVDIKLDRLDV
+254 TLDIKVDRFDV

-272 PMTVP
+272 PVTVP
-277 AKIKSAA
+277 AQIKSGAI
-284 VSTDLKL
+284 STDLKL

-298 GSNHVGLTGTATLA
+298 GNHVLLTGTAGLY
-312 DAVVEEPDG
+312 DAKVVEPDG
-321 SPIVAVKQMDVKLGK
+321 SPLIAIKQVDVKLGK

-350 IDGLDQQVTMQKDG
+350 IDGLDQQI
-364 TLNVEK
+364 TLEKGGSINVEK
-370 ALSPQRTAIKAV
+370 ALLPQRPVIKAV
-382 GRAVGEAAASPQ
+382 GKAVDQAAASPK
-394 ASEAAKSAPKVAA
+394 ASEAAKGAPQVPSQ
-407 EQTAQAATPASAAA
+407 QTAQAASPASAAE
-421 AAQAKAAAAAQPTPL
+421 AAQTKAQAAAQPTPL
-436 DLQVGEVAIVNSKVR
+436 DLLIGDVSLVDSKVR
-451 FTDARGAKPASVALE
+451 FTDERGAKPVSVSLE
-466 NIQIGVK
+466 NVQIGVK
-473 QFSTLGKAPATYDAS
+473 QFSTLGKDPATYDAS
-488 IGVQSG
+488 IGIQSG
-494 GTLKAQGQFSLPAYN
+494 GSLKAHGQFSLNAYN
-509 ASGDLDAESIA
+509 ASGELDAQSIA

-532 AGDLKSGTVG
+532 AGDLKSGAVG
-542 LQAKFSAAFAPD
+542 AQAKFNAAFAPD

-559 QIAPATATLDK
+559 QIAPATATLEK

-576 IKGDAP
+576 RKGDAP
-582 LKLAHAQAK
+582 LKLAKAEAK
-591 LSRFDLGAQQ
+591 LSRFDLGARQ
-601 AVLDE
+601 AIVDTV
-606 LTVTGLDVA
+606 TVTGLDVS

-625 LLALTGNGQPKSAA
+625 LLALTGDGQPKP
-639 AASGAGRGVNARVGT
+639 AASHDPGVNARVGT
-654 ERGRHTSA
+654 ERGRRTSA
-662 KSAPSKTAQAGGWQW
+662 KASASSRSPGSPGSQASAGGWQW
-677 QVGKVSIENASI
+677 KVGQVVLDNASI
-689 ALEDRA
+689 GLEDRA

-700 ISAKFAP
+700 IDAQFAP
-707 LNVRVQGAS
+707 LNVKVQGAS
-716 QDMGKPLQ
+716 QDMTQPLR
-724 LEVNGTL
+724 LEVTATL

-738 ATGSI
+738 ASGSI
-743 TPQPTSGDLQ
+743 TPQPLAGDLQ

-760 LAAFDSYISDE
+760 LAAFDSYMSDQ

-814 VTADDF
+814 VSTDDF
-820 MRWNALSVQQ
+820 MRWNSLSVQQ
-830 INMAVG
+830 INLAVG

-845 SVALSRFY
+845 SIALSRFY
-853 ARLIINANGRLN
+853 ARLIINPSGRLN
-865 LADVVGNKETAP
+865 LADVVGNKEAAP

-884 TGVPLDGSSAS
+884 EGVPLGGSS
-895 DAAAKPPLDAAA
+895 AKPPLDAAA
-907 SAVEAGQPTEVEKK
+907 SAVEAGQPTEVEKI
-921 EQKPGQTTAERG
+921 EQKPGETTAQRG
-933 PGYGTGKALPADVH
+933 PGYGSGKALPADVH

-970 ANLTDIG
+970 ANLTSIG
-977 GRIGAFG
+977 GHIGAFG
-984 TATTEPADVALQGK
+984 TATTEPAEVSLQGK
-998 VNRNSPIDISGK
+998 VNRNAPIDITGK

-1015 PMAFVDVSAKADG
+1015 PMAFVDLGAKADG

-1056 YSLDQAKLTANNH
+1056 YLLDQAKLTANNH

-1105 DVNIPISGSLE
+1105 DVDIPISGSLD

-1137 ATAPFSLL
+1137 VTAPFSLL

-1157 YVEFGPG
+1157 YVEFAPG
-1164 SARLTPED
+1164 SARLTPAD
-1172 EKRLDTLVKAL
+1172 EKRLETLVKAL
-1183 KDRPSLKLDIVGRV
+1183 TDRAALKLDIVGRV

-1202 TDGLREVA
+1202 TDGLRGVA
-1210 VDRAVKAQ
+1210 VERAIKAQ
-1218 KVKSMVGRGESI
+1218 KVKAMVGKGESI

-1252 ADFAKPRNMIG
+1252 ADFAKPRNMVG
-1263 FSKSLPDDE
+1263 FAKSLPDDE
-1272 MEKLMETNV
+1272 MEKLLETNV
-1281 KVGDDDLRALAE
+1281 KVNDDDLRALAE
-1293 RRAQRVRTWLD
+1293 RRAQRVRSWLD
-1304 GKIES
+1304 GKIAS
-1309 DRMFVV
+1309 DRLFVV